1 MRKSIDV
8 SLSPDALPT
17 ADVLPLP
24 ETDATKAD
32 AELPELRTATKVRRV
47 SAIVACMRFCMK
59 RARCRCECGGIT
71 RVADLLCSCR
81 PPPNLGALSR
91 PTNPSTHPPAFSSQ
105 HHVFGI
111 QNFDMLNLIDGEAL

>member
-32 AELPELRTATKVRRV
+32 AELPELRIAHK
-47 SAIVACMRFCMK
+47 SAPC
-59 RARCRCECGGIT
+59 
-71 RVADLLCSCR
+71 LC
-81 PPPNLGALSR
+81 N
-91 PTNPSTHPPAFSSQ
+91 SSL
-105 HHVFGI
+105 HAILH
-111 QNFDMLNLIDGEAL
+111 ETS